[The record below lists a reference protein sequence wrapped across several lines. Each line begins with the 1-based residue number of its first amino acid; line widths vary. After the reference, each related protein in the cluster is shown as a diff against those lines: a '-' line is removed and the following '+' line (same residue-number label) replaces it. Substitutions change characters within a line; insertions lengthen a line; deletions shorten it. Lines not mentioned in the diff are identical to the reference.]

1 MASPV
6 APTEIVGVDADLFAG
21 DDGLAD
27 RGQKLVDLPAGF
39 RGKHEMIV
47 NLWPDAA
54 VWKHDL
60 GDQLDHLIAVLA
72 QLLDRVNDL
81 DLIDSR
87 LNEECSAA
95 FRFFLFV

>member
-1 MASPV
+1 MANPV
-6 APTEIVGVDADLFAG
+6 APTKSSASILTSSPGMTAWPIEARNWSIFQ
-21 DDGLAD
+21 
-27 RGQKLVDLPAGF
+27 RF

-72 QLLDRVNDL
+72 QLLDRVGNL

-87 LNEECSAA
+87 FNEECSAA
-95 FRFFLFV
+95 FWFFLFV